1 MLEVV
6 PRVLCYSPAESLFEE
21 SSGSQR
27 PKRSA
32 KISLLGEEEDE
43 ELFVPSG
50 AKGSRQGGETFETE
64 DNSELLK

>member
-1 MLEVV
+1 M
-6 PRVLCYSPAESLFEE
+6 FEE
-21 SSGSQR
+21 SSGSR
-27 PKRSA
+27 KPKRSA

-50 AKGSRQGGETFETE
+50 AKGGREGGETFETD

>member
-1 MLEVV
+1 M
-6 PRVLCYSPAESLFEE
+6 FEE
-21 SSGSQR
+21 SSGSR
-27 PKRSA
+27 KPKRSA

-50 AKGSRQGGETFETE
+50 AKGGREGGETFETE